1 MEEETK
7 EAFEYVGLPRRAMA
21 ALIDL
26 VVLLLTTVSVLY
38 AIHGE
43 SYFRNDVLQ
52 RGPLDFLNS
61 VVVPSL
67 VVLLFWVLCSATP
80 GKMIISAKIVDA
92 KTGGKP
98 RIWQWI
104 VRYIGYFASAMFF
117 GIGFLRIP
125 FSPRKQGW
133 HDELAGTVVVRRT
146 KN

>member
-7 EAFEYVGLPRRAMA
+7 EAFEYVSLPRRTMA

-26 VVLLLTTVSVLY
+26 VVLLLATVSILY

-43 SYFRNDVLQ
+43 GYFRSDILK
-52 RGPLDFLNS
+52 RGSLDFLNS

-80 GKMIISAKIVDA
+80 GKMIISVKIVDA
-92 KTGGKP
+92 ETGGKP
-98 RIWQWI
+98 TIGQWI

-133 HDELAGTVVVRRT
+133 HDELAGTVVVCRT
-146 KN
+146 KK

>member
-1 MEEETK
+1 
-7 EAFEYVGLPRRAMA
+7 MA

-26 VVLLLTTVSVLY
+26 VVLLLATVSVLY

-43 SYFRNDVLQ
+43 DYFRSDVLK

-98 RIWQWI
+98 TIRQWL
-104 VRYIGYFASAMFF
+104 VRYIGYYASALFF

-146 KN
+146 KK

>member
-1 MEEETK
+1 MEKETK
-7 EAFEYVGLPRRAMA
+7 EAFEYVSLPRRAMA

-26 VVLLLTTVSVLY
+26 LVLLLTTVSVLY

-43 SYFRNDVLQ
+43 GYFRSDILK

-67 VVLLFWVLCSATP
+67 IVLLFWILCSATP

-98 RIWQWI
+98 TLRQWL
-104 VRYIGYFASAMFF
+104 VRYIGYYASALFF

-133 HDELAGTVVVRRT
+133 HDELAGTVVVSRT
-146 KN
+146 KK